1 MAMLTVNMHDAKTQL
16 SKLVAMAVQ
25 GKPFIIAKAGK
36 PLVKVEAVENLEI
49 APPPLRGM
57 GALRGQF
64 KLPDDF
70 SLMDQLEIEDMFY
83 NGRIFPDC

>member
-1 MAMLTVNMHDAKTQL
+1 M
-16 SKLVAMAVQ
+16 
-25 GKPFIIAKAGK
+25 
-36 PLVKVEAVENLEI
+36 VKVEAIESGEA

-57 GALRGQF
+57 GALRGHF

-70 SLMDQLEIEDMFY
+70 DLMDQLEIEDMFY